1 MEPHL
6 TQTEIELSFAASC
19 VEGVARRLGV
29 SYLEVYH
36 RMKRVDLINQYIL
49 PYYDMLHLESRE
61 HLTDDII
68 ECLTNWE
75 KKA

>member
-1 MEPHL
+1 
-6 TQTEIELSFAASC
+6 
-19 VEGVARRLGV
+19 
-29 SYLEVYH
+29 
-36 RMKRVDLINQYIL
+36 MKRVDLINQYIL

-75 KKA
+75 KKE